1 MSKGFDQLSLALE
14 EVVAEAASSIV
25 RVEARQRLPA
35 TGIVWS
41 AGGLLVTANHIV
53 ESDEG
58 IQVGLDGGAVVPA
71 AVVGRDPATDLI
83 VLRAETDG
91 LAVPAWAAAGEL
103 KVGALVVAAGRPYQ
117 NVEVSL
123 GSLSAVGGAWR
134 TREGGRLD
142 TYLRPEITMFPGFSG
157 GPLIV
162 AGSKFAGLNTSGL
175 LHHADTT
182 ICAQTLKRTVETLIA
197 HGRIPRGYLGVGVQP
212 VRIAASQSEA
222 AGSEIG
228 LMVMSVEENSPA
240 ESAGVHQGDILVTLG
255 DHTIASVGDLR
266 LALSATDADG
276 EVNLRVIRSN
286 EVIELP
292 AKLELR

>member
-41 AGGLLVTANHIV
+41 ADGLLVTANHIV